1 MIPRLEE
8 TYEQIG
14 LDTIHEAL
22 ADEQRR
28 AIIRHLA
35 ATDEQWIGVDELV
48 RALGH
53 SDVAAGT
60 LRGVLENNH
69 LQLLHQYQIVEYDDE
84 EGRVRAD
91 RHHHL
96 IERVYMAAATTFDEQ
111 TDD

>member
-1 MIPRLEE
+1 MIPRPEE

-35 ATDEQWIGVDELV
+35 ATDGQWIGVDELV

-84 EGRVRAD
+84 EDRVRAD

-96 IERVYMAAATTFDEQ
+96 VERVHMAAATTFDEQ